1 MRRDAVHL
9 IAERAVAEPS
19 ERPHS
24 KAAAAGRIQLLP
36 VINSQRVD
44 LLDDRKSI
52 AQLVG
57 LERRT
62 SRGVGKDSID
72 HAPGG
77 HDDRIN
83 AIAGA
88 IVHASVRPPLRISQE
103 MVELAGRPDPL
114 RMREGTFF

>member
-1 MRRDAVHL
+1 
-9 IAERAVAEPS
+9 
-19 ERPHS
+19 
-24 KAAAAGRIQLLP
+24 
-36 VINSQRVD
+36 
-44 LLDDRKSI
+44 
-52 AQLVG
+52 

-88 IVHASVRPPLRISQE
+88 AVTATLRPPMRIAQE
-103 MVELAGRPDPL
+103 MVDMA
-114 RMREGTFF
+114 